1 MIKDAIAAILRGRQL
16 SAAEAEA
23 AIDEVMQGQATPAQ
37 IAGFAIALAF
47 RGETAEELAGCAPA
61 MRRHA
66 TAVPVGRS
74 DAIDNCG
81 TGGDGLS
88 TFNISTTAAFV
99 AAGAGCAVAKH
110 GNRAASSRCG
120 SAEVL
125 EALGVA
131 LDLPAPTI
139 GRAVDEI
146 GIGFLYAPLL
156 HGALRHAAGPR
167 KELGV
172 RTVFNLLGPLAN
184 PAGVRRQVIGVA
196 RPEHVRLVAEALR
209 ELGSEHAL
217 VLHGAGGADE
227 LTLAGENLICEL
239 RAGELHDITLDAR
252 ELDLD
257 PAPVEALAGGDA
269 AENARITQAVL
280 GGAHGAQRDVVA
292 LNAAAAIYVGGRA
305 RDLKEGLAIAQDAID
320 SGRGAECLR
329 QLAAFGRQ
337 ELVG

>member
-1 MIKDAIAAILRGRQL
+1 MIKDAIAAILRGTL
-16 SAAEAEA
+16 LTADEAEA

-37 IAGFAIALAF
+37 IAGFAVALAF
-47 RGETAEELAGCAPA
+47 RGESAAELAGCARS

-66 TAVPVGRS
+66 TAVPVARP

-81 TGGDGLS
+81 TGGDGLA

-125 EALGVA
+125 EALGVR
-131 LDLPAPTI
+131 LDLPPAAT

-156 HGALRHAAGPR
+156 HGALRHAAAPR

-209 ELGSEHAL
+209 ELGSEHAF

-227 LTLAGENLICEL
+227 LTLAGDNIVCEVK
-239 RAGELHDITLDAR
+239 AGELREMTLNAQ
-252 ELDLD
+252 ELGLAA
-257 PAPVEALAGGDA
+257 APIAALAGGEA
-269 AENARITQAVL
+269 PENAAITRSVL
-280 GGAHGAQRDVVA
+280 RGETGPRRDVVL
-292 LNAAAAIYVGGRA
+292 LNAAAAIYVGA
-305 RDLKEGLAIAQDAID
+305 LAPDLKEALRLAEDSID
-320 SGRGAECLR
+320 SGRAADRLD
-329 QLAAFGRQ
+329 QLIAFAQQ
-337 ELVG
+337 EMAG

>member
-1 MIKDAIAAILRGRQL
+1 MIREAIATILRGGQL
-16 SAAEAEA
+16 RAAEAEA
-23 AIDEVMQGQATPAQ
+23 AIDEVMEGQATPAQ

-47 RGETAEELAGCAPA
+47 RGETSEELAGCARA

-66 TAVPVGRS
+66 TPVPVGRQ

-110 GNRAASSRCG
+110 GNRAASSLCG

-125 EALGVA
+125 EALGVS
-131 LDLPAPTI
+131 LDLSPAAT

-167 KELGV
+167 RELGV

-209 ELGSEHAL
+209 DLGSEHAL
-217 VLHGAGGADE
+217 VVHGAGGADE
-227 LTLAGENLICEL
+227 LTLAGENLLCEL
-239 RAGELHDITLDAR
+239 KAGELVDRTLDAR
-252 ELDLD
+252 ELGLSA
-257 PAPVEALAGGDA
+257 APIEALAGGDA
-269 AENARITQAVL
+269 AENARITQGVL
-280 GGAHGAQRDVVA
+280 AGGRGPQRDVVA
-292 LNAAAAIYVGGRA
+292 LNAAAAIYVGGLA
-305 RDLKEGLAIAQDAID
+305 GDLAEALRLAEDAID
-320 SGRGAECLR
+320 RGAGARRLAE
-329 QLAAFGRQ
+329 LAAFSRQ
-337 ELVG
+337 EMAG

>member
-1 MIKDAIAAILRGRQL
+1 
-16 SAAEAEA
+16 
-23 AIDEVMQGQATPAQ
+23 
-37 IAGFAIALAF
+37 
-47 RGETAEELAGCAPA
+47 
-61 MRRHA
+61 
-66 TAVPVGRS
+66 
-74 DAIDNCG
+74 
-81 TGGDGLS
+81 
-88 TFNISTTAAFV
+88 
-99 AAGAGCAVAKH
+99 
-110 GNRAASSRCG
+110 
-120 SAEVL
+120 
-125 EALGVA
+125 
-131 LDLPAPTI
+131 
-139 GRAVDEI
+139 
-146 GIGFLYAPLL
+146 
-156 HGALRHAAGPR
+156 
-167 KELGV
+167 
-172 RTVFNLLGPLAN
+172 VFNLLGPLAN

-196 RPEHVRLVAEALR
+196 RPEHVRRVAEALR

>member
-1 MIKDAIAAILRGRQL
+1 MIKDAIAAILRGQTL

-47 RGETAEELAGCAPA
+47 RGETAEEVAGCARS

-66 TAVPVGRS
+66 TAVPVGRT

-81 TGGDGLS
+81 TGGDGLA

-131 LDLPAPTI
+131 LDLPAPAI

-146 GIGFLYAPLL
+146 GIGFLYAPVL
-156 HGALRHAAGPR
+156 HGALRHAAAPR

-196 RPEHVRLVAEALR
+196 RPEHVRLVAQALR

-227 LTLAGENLICEL
+227 LTLAGANLICEL
-239 RAGELHDITLDAR
+239 RHGELHETTLDAR
-252 ELDLD
+252 DLGLA
-257 PAPVEALAGGDA
+257 PAPVSALAGGDA
-269 AENARITQAVL
+269 QENARITQAVL
-280 GGAHGAQRDVVA
+280 GGERGPQRDVVA

-305 RDLKEGLAIAQDAID
+305 ADLKEALVLAESAID
-320 SGRGAECLR
+320 NGSAAERLR
-329 QLAAFGRQ
+329 QLAAFGRK
-337 ELVG
+337 EMVG

>member
-1 MIKDAIAAILRGRQL
+1 MIKDAIAAIVRGAVL
-16 SAAEAEA
+16 TAAEAEA

-37 IAGFAIALAF
+37 IAGFAVALAL
-47 RGETAEELAGCAPA
+47 RGETAEELAGCARA
-61 MRRHA
+61 LRRHM
-66 TAVPVGRS
+66 TPVPVGRE

-81 TGGDGLS
+81 TGGDGLA

-125 EALGVA
+125 EALGVS
-131 LDLPAPTI
+131 LDLPAQTI

-146 GIGFLYAPLL
+146 GIGFLYAPVL
-156 HGALRHAAGPR
+156 HGALRHAAAPR

-209 ELGSEHAL
+209 ELGSRHAL

-227 LTLAGENLICEL
+227 LTLAGRNTLCEL
-239 RAGELHDITLDAR
+239 RDGEIRDLS
-252 ELDLD
+252 LD
-257 PAPVEALAGGDA
+257 PQEFGLAPAAVAVLAGGDA
-269 AENARITQAVL
+269 SENAAITRAVL
-280 GGAHGAQRDVVA
+280 AGERGPRRDVVA

-305 RDLKEGLAIAQDAID
+305 KSLREAFALAQDAID
-320 SGRGAECLR
+320 GGRAGMRLQ